1 MKFGDKVIIRDGSRV
16 DGCVGIVYRLED
28 EKAVVLLD
36 NEVLWPVELYSLE
49 TVDKNKL

>member
-1 MKFGDKVIIRDGSRV
+1 MKFGDKVVIRDGSRV

-36 NEVLWPVELYSLE
+36 KEVLWPVERHSLDP
-49 TVDKNKL
+49 VDKNK